1 MVVRSRKFNDIEYF
15 VPDIGSA
22 IKSLRPTV
30 RKWDVSGQFIV
41 DWVDDE
47 GTEPPS
53 YEEIRLEL
61 ARQIETFEFYKYE
74 RERAEAYPTLGDQL
88 DMLWHAMES
97 GEIPKAT
104 KWFEKIQEVK
114 KSIPKPED
122 PIS

>member
-30 RKWDVSGQFIV
+30 RKWDISGQFIV

-53 YEEIRLEL
+53 YEEIRSEL
-61 ARQIETFEFYKYE
+61 ARQFETFEFYRYE